1 MTVES
6 GSPLQQTCRTAE
18 TDEDAAAK
26 QQCETFIRLCQGNG
40 AEVCMPHPRE
50 KSPGSFRDELGGVI
64 ERVAPKDQA
73 APARRGKPHKQDLKD
88 TAELNERLF
97 EQAWKKSG
105 A

>member
-1 MTVES
+1 M
-6 GSPLQQTCRTAE
+6 LQQTDNVGRYPFVPNDQAAE
-18 TDEDAAAK
+18 E
-26 QQCETFIRLCQGNG
+26 L
-40 AEVCMPHPRE
+40 MPHPRE